1 MKSNTIITLLA
12 GLSLFLLFDKYGKK
26 KKKGCGCKG
35 KGDSEVEPEGSEDDI
50 DCIEA
55 VNMIM
60 ADRMTTMKMS
70 QEGFAK
76 MREEELEKCKN
87 S

>member
-26 KKKGCGCKG
+26 KKKGGGCKG

-50 DCIEA
+50 DCQEA
-55 VNMIM
+55 VDMIM
-60 ADRMTTMKMS
+60 AERMKTMKLS

>member
-26 KKKGCGCKG
+26 KKDCGCKG
-35 KGDSEVEPEGSEDDI
+35 NSEVEPEDSSDDA
-50 DCIEA
+50 DCEEA
-55 VNMIM
+55 VDMIM
-60 ADRMTTMKMS
+60 NERMKTMKMS
-70 QEGFAK
+70 QEGFAR
-76 MREEELEKCKN
+76 MRKQELEKCKN

>member
-26 KKKGCGCKG
+26 KKDCGCKG
-35 KGDSEVEPEGSEDDI
+35 HSEVEPEDSSDDV
-50 DCIEA
+50 DCQEA
-55 VNMIM
+55 VDMIM
-60 ADRMTTMKMS
+60 AERMKTMKLS
-70 QEGFAK
+70 QEGFAR
-76 MREEELEKCKN
+76 MREQELEKCKN

>member
-1 MKSNTIITLLA
+1 MKTNTIITLLA

-26 KKKGCGCKG
+26 RKDCGC
-35 KGDSEVEPEGSEDDI
+35 KGDSEVEPENSSDAE
-50 DCIEA
+50 CEEA
-55 VNMIM
+55 VDMIM
-60 ADRMTTMKMS
+60 NERMKTMKMS
-70 QEGFAK
+70 KEGFET

>member
-1 MKSNTIITLLA
+1 MKNSTIITLLA
-12 GLSLFLLFDKYGKK
+12 GLSLFLLFEKYGK

-35 KGDSEVEPEGSEDDI
+35 KEDSQVEPSDSDDV
-50 DCIEA
+50 DCEEA
-55 VNMIM
+55 VDMIM
-60 ADRMTTMKMS
+60 AERMKTMKMS
-70 QEGFAK
+70 QEAFAK